1 MIKKIRRMLFG
12 RPLHNKELT
21 HQKLPRW
28 KALSIFSSDALSSVG
43 YGPEQIALT
52 FAISGLLVYGYF
64 SYVLIAVLILLTV
77 VTISY
82 AQVARAN
89 PGGGGSYSVALH
101 NLGEYP
107 ALIAAASLFADYV
120 LTVAVSVSSGTAA
133 LISAFPSL
141 VEEEILINLVVLFG
155 ILMLINL
162 RGVQESANVFVIPT
176 YLFIVGILAL
186 IIFGLYQAFTSSAP
200 LLPAE
205 SVVRAPLDWT
215 VWFLVLR
222 AFANGCSSMTGI
234 EAISNGVP
242 TFRQPEVHNAIT
254 TTYWMSSILG
264 VMTAG
269 ISFLILHQHLLP
281 MENVTMLSQL
291 TESVFARNWFY
302 YYIQIS
308 TMLILYLA
316 ANTSYNGLPPLLSL
330 MARDGYMPRYLGNRG
345 ERLSFSNG
353 IILLSGMAGVL
364 IYVFRGNVEHLI
376 SLYAVGVFLSFTI
389 AQMGLVVH
397 WYRKRDHQW
406 ATRATINAFGA
417 SITGLVVLIIAIS
430 KFSDGA
436 WIVLIFIPTM
446 IYIFKLIRIHYSDV
460 SEQLRLP
467 KEELISNFGEPRR
480 GKNIVVI
487 PVATPTRIVV
497 ETLHYAQ
504 MISNDVIAVHV
515 ALNEESGRKVEEQWK
530 QWQPDIPLTMIY
542 SPYRLTI
549 TPLIR
554 FIESLRKETNRE
566 DIISVLISEF
576 QTKKWWHRLLHNQ
589 TGFILRTRLILQEKV
604 VVSTIPYHLTK

>member
-1 MIKKIRRMLFG
+1 MIKKIRRILFG
-12 RPLHNKELT
+12 RPLHNQELT

-52 FAISGLLVYGYF
+52 FALSGLLVYGYF

-141 VEEEILINLVVLFG
+141 IEYEILINLAVLFG

-176 YLFIVGILAL
+176 YLFIVGILVL

-242 TFRQPEVHNAIT
+242 TFREPEVHNAIT

-281 MENVTMLSQL
+281 IENVTMLSQL

-330 MARDGYMPRYLGNRG
+330 MAGDGYMPRYLGNRG

-353 IILLSGMAGVL
+353 IILLSGMAGIL
-364 IYVFRGNVEHLI
+364 IYVFHGNVEHLI

-397 WYRKRDHQW
+397 WYRKRGHQW
-406 ATRATINAFGA
+406 AARVAINAFGA

-446 IYIFKLIRIHYSDV
+446 IYIFKRIRIHYSDV

-467 KEELISNFGEPRR
+467 KEELTVNFGEPRR

-487 PVATPTRIVV
+487 PVANPTRIVV

-504 MISNDVIAVHV
+504 MISKDVIAVHV
-515 ALNEESGRKVEEQWK
+515 ALNEESGQKVEEQWK

-589 TGFILRTRLILQEKV
+589 TGFILRTRLILQKKV
-604 VVSTIPYHLTK
+604 VVSTIPYHLAK